1 MWLCGKYFLLHL
13 YENTEILSKVISIG
27 SVSFRGDRKLRQ
39 PRLFLELFCFRASFL
54 LLTAFCQPH

>member
-27 SVSFRGDRKLRQ
+27 SVSFRGDRKLR
-39 PRLFLELFCFRASFL
+39 
-54 LLTAFCQPH
+54 